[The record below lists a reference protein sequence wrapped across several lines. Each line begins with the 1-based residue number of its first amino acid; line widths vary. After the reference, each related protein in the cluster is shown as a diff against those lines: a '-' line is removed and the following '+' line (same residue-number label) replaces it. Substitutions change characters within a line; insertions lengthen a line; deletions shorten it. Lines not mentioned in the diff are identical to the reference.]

1 MRHPTDGNA
10 IAADAHYDQ
19 TDEIGNEDVR
29 DTLRTL
35 AARIAELEAQEKK
48 SRGYR
53 VGHIA
58 GFNAGIRQAAKLY
71 REGRDWDVFA
81 TADCA
86 ILSLIDKEPTP

>member
-1 MRHPTDGNA
+1 MTDITPEAVERFEAYGHCGDA
-10 IAADAHYDQ
+10 I
-19 TDEIGNEDVR
+19 EDYV
-29 DTLRTL
+29 TL

-58 GFNAGIRQAAKLY
+58 GFNEGIRQAAKLY